1 VTVDPGLTGQTLTKP
16 DVGFT
21 VRLDFTG
28 GYEVQVE
35 TRFTVRIFDGD
46 RAIVP
51 GADTEAATTALAALA
66 GRVVTVA
73 TADDSG
79 GLRIDLE
86 GGARVLAEA
95 DPDYEA
101 WTAAGPGGMKVVS
114 LPGGGLSVW
123 SSQG

>member
-1 VTVDPGLTGQTLTKP
+1 MTVDLGFAGQTVIGQ

-21 VRLDFTG
+21 VRLEFSG
-28 GYEVQVE
+28 GYEVRVE
-35 TRFTVRIFDGD
+35 TGFTLRAPDGD
-46 RAIVP
+46 HRVVP
-51 GADTEAATTALAALA
+51 GEDVEDVTAPLGALA

-73 TADDSG
+73 TADDGG
-79 GLRIDLE
+79 GLRIDFD
-86 GGARVLAEA
+86 GGARILVEA

-101 WTAAGPGGMKVVS
+101 WTVAGPGGMKVVS